1 MRRFGLR
8 RRIALSYLATSA
20 LIAVI
25 LIGLS
30 TAILFG
36 VGFGSPHLGDPLG
49 LFLGLSTM
57 AVLLVVI
64 APIGATVGV
73 LTMRGTVHRLGAL
86 LEASRALAGGDF
98 SRRVE
103 PRGSDEVSE
112 LQRQFN
118 AMAGQLQGAL
128 RAQQELAAR
137 NVRLEERTQMA
148 RDLHDSVSQDL
159 FALRMRLA
167 GLGMQYPDD
176 SELRQQLSALSTTA
190 NDAIRQMRGLL
201 LELRPPS
208 MEGLDLGAALRE
220 LVETYGMR
228 LDIAVDARIDDVA
241 LDARAQDAL
250 LRVAKEALANAS
262 RHSGA
267 DRVDVRLQAVDGNVE
282 LLVEDNG
289 RGFAPATTR
298 GGLGLQLVR
307 ERVHE
312 LSGQLRLESGP
323 ERGTSLHVIV
333 PIEEA
338 RR

>member
-86 LEASRALAGGDF
+86 LEASRALA
-98 SRRVE
+98 
-103 PRGSDEVSE
+103 
-112 LQRQFN
+112 
-118 AMAGQLQGAL
+118 
-128 RAQQELAAR
+128 AR

-167 GLGMQYPDD
+167 GLGLQYPDD
-176 SELRQQLSALSTTA
+176 SELRQQL
-190 NDAIRQMRGLL
+190 
-201 LELRPPS
+201 
-208 MEGLDLGAALRE
+208 
-220 LVETYGMR
+220 
-228 LDIAVDARIDDVA
+228 
-241 LDARAQDAL
+241 
-250 LRVAKEALANAS
+250 
-262 RHSGA
+262 
-267 DRVDVRLQAVDGNVE
+267 
-282 LLVEDNG
+282 
-289 RGFAPATTR
+289 
-298 GGLGLQLVR
+298 
-307 ERVHE
+307 
-312 LSGQLRLESGP
+312 
-323 ERGTSLHVIV
+323 
-333 PIEEA
+333 
-338 RR
+338 

>member
-1 MRRFGLR
+1 MSGLM
-8 RRIALSYLATSA
+8 
-20 LIAVI
+20 AVT
-25 LIGLS
+25 LLGLS

-36 VGFGSPHLGDPLG
+36 VGFGSPHLGDPLA

-64 APIGATVGV
+64 APIGATVGT
-73 LTMRGTVHRLGAL
+73 LTMRGTVHRLRAL

-103 PRGSDEVSE
+103 PKGSDEVSE

-118 AMAGQLQGAL
+118 TMAGQLQGAL
-128 RAQQELAAR
+128 RAQQELAVR
-137 NVRLEERTQMA
+137 NVRLEERTLMA

-159 FALRMRLA
+159 FSLRMRLA
-167 GLGMQYPDD
+167 GLGMKYPDD
-176 SELRQQLSALSTTA
+176 SELRQQLSALNTTS
-190 NDAIRQMRGLL
+190 NDAIRHMRGLL

-208 MEGLDLGAALRE
+208 MKGLDLGAALRE

-228 LDIAVDARIDDVA
+228 LDIAVDARIDDVVG
-241 LDARAQDAL
+241 LDADAQDAL
-250 LRVAKEALANAS
+250 LRVTQEALANAA

-267 DRVDVRLQAVDGNVE
+267 ELVAVRLQAADGNVE

-289 RGFAPATTR
+289 RGFAPETAR
-298 GGLGLQLVR
+298 GLGLQLIR
-307 ERVHE
+307 ERVRE

-323 ERGTSLHVIV
+323 ERGTSLLVIV